1 MKKILALILA
11 LVMIC
16 SFAACGNNEPAKEEN
31 ELAKLYADGFATRSV
46 VCDEES
52 WSALFM
58 KDESLEI
65 IYKATAPFT
74 KELYEQYEA
83 IDWEDEAAYKNLYC
97 NLENVT
103 VEDITYLIPT
113 EEDLQQFVGM
123 KFGELEDLG
132 WYNSGW
138 TGGEGEAYTFYYDGP
153 IFYGSI
159 VPEETVMDIDDLSTN
174 DMRELT
180 VKEMIFMG
188 ISSSIL
194 DQ

>member
-1 MKKILALILA
+1 MKKIFALILA

-16 SFAACGNNEPAKEEN
+16 SFAACGNEPAAKTEN
-31 ELAKLYADGFATRSV
+31 EISKLYAEGFDCMSTTA
-46 VCDEES
+46 DETM
-52 WSALFM
+52 WKGLFL
-58 KDESLEI
+58 KDESYDV
-65 IYKATAPFT
+65 IYKVTAPLT
-74 KELYEQYEA
+74 TELYEQFDSM
-83 IDWEDEAAYKNLYC
+83 DWEDEEGHKQFYC
-97 NLENVT
+97 SLENVT
-103 VEDITYLIPT
+103 VEDISSLVPT

-180 VKEMIFMG
+180 VKEMIFYG